1 MKSAASRIGTV
12 VGGSGSALASAAASI
27 CCIGPLGIALLGVNG
42 AILAAGLK
50 PYRFHLLAVSAVFL
64 ALGFWGAYRRPK
76 DAKAQACP
84 VRAGKITRLV
94 LWAAA
99 AIWIGAAIIQFVV
112 YPYWLEGGF
121 S

>member
-1 MKSAASRIGTV
+1 MKSAATRIGTMA
-12 VGGSGSALASAAASI
+12 GSTGSALASAAASI

-42 AILAAGLK
+42 AILAAGIK
-50 PYRFHLLAVSAVFL
+50 PYRFHLLAISALFL
-64 ALGFWGAYRRPK
+64 ALGFWGAFRRPRESEG
-76 DAKAQACP
+76 QVCP
-84 VRAGKITRLV
+84 VRAGRLTRVV

-99 AIWIGAAIIQFVV
+99 TIWIGAAIIQFVV